1 MIYSIRQNSNIIP
14 KYFGK
19 FFNTIW
25 FEILSCLYRKNPGSK
40 IVILIIVVLQDI
52 LMSFW

>member
-1 MIYSIRQNSNIIP
+1 MIYSVRQNSNIIP

-25 FEILSCLYRKNPGSK
+25 FGIPSFLYKKNPGSK
-40 IVILIIVVLQDI
+40 IVILVTVVLQDI